1 MKKSDFILKS
11 LISAAGVFIYV
22 SAVSWLLYNG
32 QNIFGQSTNFIV
44 PLFMLLLFVIS
55 AAVTGLL
62 VLGKPTHLYLNG
74 FKKEAIVLL
83 FGTLA
88 WLILF
93 LLVVIIALLL

>member
-1 MKKSDFILKS
+1 MKKSDYILKS
-11 LISAAGVFIYV
+11 LMSATGVFIYV
-22 SAVSWLLYNG
+22 SAVSWLLYNS

-74 FKKEAIVLL
+74 LKKEAIVLL
-83 FGTLA
+83 FSTLA

-93 LLVVIIALLL
+93 FFVIVVVLLL